1 MPIPALLAPALI
13 SIGLKVA
20 LKVAKS
26 ALKPDE
32 APPRQVAKESFEN
45 LLKDQQSRLPAL
57 SAAAATPTTELLTPA
72 DFIARLGHDQG
83 VRSLALGIQAR
94 LRMSSPPISPAADAR
109 RANVAG
115 RLAARLHLD
124 SIA

>member
-1 MPIPALLAPALI
+1 MPIPALLAPAII

-20 LKVAKS
+20 LKIAKS
-26 ALKPDE
+26 VLTPAE
-32 APPRQVAKESFEN
+32 APTSQVAKESFDN
-45 LLKDQQSRLPAL
+45 LLKDEQGRLPAR
-57 SAAAATPTTELLTPA
+57 APAATIPTAELSTPS

-83 VRSLALGIQAR
+83 VRSLALGMQAR
-94 LRMSSPPISPAADAR
+94 LRVPPPPIAPGADAR
-109 RANVAG
+109 RAHISG